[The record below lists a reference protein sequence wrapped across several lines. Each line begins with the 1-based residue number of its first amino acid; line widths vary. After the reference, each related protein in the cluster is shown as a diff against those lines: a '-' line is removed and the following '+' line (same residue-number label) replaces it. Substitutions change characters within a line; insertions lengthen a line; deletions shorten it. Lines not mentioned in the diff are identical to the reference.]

1 VATVANRG
9 REQSGSVALANK
21 RNAVAVKP
29 CHSNQTT
36 YLKTMRPEIAS
47 PETPAHSCSLSVFPV
62 SLALPAEGDLPGAK
76 PRPPYGGT
84 SLSHWRTFTNK
95 PTARSDYDVMTRSPR
110 LIKPLL
116 AGLIITLLQLAI
128 AIGLLAPEG
137 PLSERYAALVQH
149 DSRWFMNIVDRGYQ
163 TIVPPIDH
171 KVMEVSN
178 VAFFPA
184 YPALAAA
191 FRYGL
196 NIDTGTALLITAQLA
211 AWGFWSYFFLF
222 CKRWNISPA
231 LQICGALLI
240 AAHPAAFFLIAA
252 YSESLFLMTLLGF
265 IYWSTAEGRY
275 AKFWAAIH
283 GIVMSATRIVGIVCA
298 AFPLVCSV
306 FQTGWRRLVEPR
318 PWFRQE
324 KPAIAMTL
332 VASFGALGFFTYS
345 QLRWGH
351 WDIYMLTQAAGWG
364 IAPDYLAVFRPSN
377 YRWFVPALNDPTEA
391 SQMSM
396 TLGAVLFIGIVLCEL
411 SIRSWAGLPI
421 RAGIYFCAFVI
432 YYLSVSGVACVDMES
447 MLRYE
452 FSVHAL
458 IVLAL
463 LNFLRQ
469 FQTTPVLVRAFGITA
484 VALLSAAGLCVQ
496 GWYIWNFTRGNWV
509 A

>member
-1 VATVANRG
+1 
-9 REQSGSVALANK
+9 
-21 RNAVAVKP
+21 
-29 CHSNQTT
+29 
-36 YLKTMRPEIAS
+36 MRPEIGFS
-47 PETPAHSCSLSVFPV
+47 KIPAHNCGLVAFPV
-62 SLALPAEGDLPGAK
+62 SF
-76 PRPPYGGT
+76 
-84 SLSHWRTFTNK
+84 SLLVQKAFTNEG
-95 PTARSDYDVMTRSPR
+95 AAGSDYDVMTRSLWLHR
-110 LIKPLL
+110 PLL
-116 AGLIITLLQLAI
+116 AGLIITLLQI
-128 AIGLLAPEG
+128 SMAIGLLAPEG
-137 PLSERYAALVQH
+137 SFSERYAGLVQH
-149 DSRWFMNIVDRGYQ
+149 DSYWFMNIVDRGYQ

-184 YPALAAA
+184 YPAIAAV

-196 NIDTGTALLITAQLA
+196 NISTRTALLITAQLA
-211 AWGFWSYFFLF
+211 AWGFWSYFFFF
-222 CKRWNISPA
+222 CKRWNISPV

-252 YSESLFLMTLLGF
+252 YSESLFLMALLGF
-265 IYWSTAEGRY
+265 IYWATAEGRF
-275 AKFWAAIH
+275 ARVLAAAH

-298 AFPLVCSV
+298 FFPVVRSG
-306 FQTGWRRLVEPR
+306 FQTGWRGLVEPT
-318 PWFRQE
+318 PWIR
-324 KPAIAMTL
+324 KKKSAMVMTL
-332 VASFGALGFFTYS
+332 VASFGAVGFFTYS

-364 IAPDYLAVFRPSN
+364 IVPDYLAVFKPSS

-396 TLGAVLFIGIVLCEL
+396 TLGAVLFIGIIFCEL
-411 SIRSWAGLPI
+411 SIRRWVDFPV

-452 FSVHAL
+452 FYVHAL
-458 IVLAL
+458 IVVAL
-463 LNFLRQ
+463 LNFLGQ
-469 FQTTPVLVRAFGITA
+469 FRTTPMLVRALGIAA

-496 GWYIWNFTRGNWV
+496 GWYVWNFTRGNWV